1 MKSYIARHDP
11 IIIVHKVY
19 MVRNSHNRNFI
30 ITDKSRLELKRR
42 RYYNHVNI
50 KNCLVQFR
58 KFI

>member
-1 MKSYIARHDP
+1 
-11 IIIVHKVY
+11 
-19 MVRNSHNRNFI
+19 MVRNGRNCNFI
-30 ITDKSRLELKRR
+30 STDKSRLGLKRR